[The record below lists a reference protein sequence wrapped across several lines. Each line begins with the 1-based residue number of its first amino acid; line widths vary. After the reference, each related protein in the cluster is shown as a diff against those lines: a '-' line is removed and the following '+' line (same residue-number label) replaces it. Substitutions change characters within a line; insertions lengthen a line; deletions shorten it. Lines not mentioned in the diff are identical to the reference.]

1 MQSAAAPL
9 AKNHASHDAKT
20 ASGPFFSGNAL
31 LGQLERIRETVH
43 VVEDA
48 SGARGIAYGD
58 IPQTVRHLG
67 TLPATYPE
75 WLGDRS
81 FCNVHGTRF
90 PYVAGAMANGIAT
103 VDLVVAMADAGMLG
117 FFGSAGLP
125 RERVSAAF
133 EELRS
138 RLGSGD
144 VDKGEKP
151 WGMNLIHSPHEP
163 DLEQAIVDLYLDN
176 KVRRVSAS
184 AYMDLT
190 PMVVQYAAT
199 GLVEVDGQVHR
210 KNFVFAK
217 ISRAEVAGR
226 FLAPAPDAML
236 QKLVDAGRLTADE
249 ARLAKRVPVAE
260 DITVESDSGGHTD
273 NQILTAVFPTVLALK
288 EQLAAKHQYQ
298 RPIRVGAAGGLGTP
312 SAAAA
317 AFGLGAAYIL
327 TGSVNQGAV
336 ESGLHPEGRK
346 LLATA
351 DVGDVIMAPAA
362 DMFELG
368 VKVQVLRRGTLF
380 AQRAARLYEL
390 YRAYPSMDAIPA
402 KDRAQVEKQIF
413 QSTFEQMWEST
424 AAFFKV
430 RDPAQIDAAEKDP
443 KHKMALVFRAYL
455 GQSSRWAIA
464 GDAQRKLD
472 FQIWCGPA
480 MGAFNAWVKGTFLD
494 PPASRTATQIA
505 RNILEGA
512 AVISRAQALRAL
524 GVAIPDAG
532 FAFAPR
538 PLN

>member
-1 MQSAAAPL
+1 MQSAAQMAS
-9 AKNHASHDAKT
+9 NHVSLVAN

-31 LGQLERIRETVH
+31 LGELERIREPVH
-43 VVEDA
+43 VVE
-48 SGARGIAYGD
+48 GENGERGICYGD
-58 IPQTVRHLG
+58 LPSQVRHLG

-81 FCNVHGTRF
+81 FCQVHGTRF

-103 VDLVVAMADAGMLG
+103 VDLVVAMAEAGMLG

-125 RERVSAAF
+125 RERVLAAF
-133 EELRS
+133 EELHS

-163 DLEQAIVDLYLDN
+163 DLEQAIVDLYLQ
-176 KVRRVSAS
+176 KQVRRVSAS

-199 GLVEVDGQVHR
+199 GLVEVDGRVHR

-226 FLAPAPDAML
+226 FLAPAPEAIL
-236 QKLVDAGRLTADE
+236 QKLVDAGRLTAEE
-249 ARLAKRVPVAE
+249 ARLARLVPVAE

-288 EQLAAKHQYQ
+288 EQLAAKHRYQ
-298 RPIRVGAAGGLGTP
+298 RPIRVGAAGGIGTP

-413 QSTFEQMWEST
+413 QSTFEQMWDST
-424 AAFFKV
+424 AAFFQV
-430 RDPAQIDAAEKDP
+430 RDPAQIAAAEKDP

-505 RNILEGA
+505 RNLLEGA
-512 AVISRAQALRAL
+512 AVITRAQALRSL
-524 GVAIPDAG
+524 GVAVPDAG
-532 FAFAPR
+532 FSFAPR